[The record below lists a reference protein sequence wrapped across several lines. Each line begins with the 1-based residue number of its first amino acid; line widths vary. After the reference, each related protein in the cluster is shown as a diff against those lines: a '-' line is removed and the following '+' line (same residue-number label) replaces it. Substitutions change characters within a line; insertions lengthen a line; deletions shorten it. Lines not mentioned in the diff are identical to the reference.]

1 MKSAMRVLMCI
12 AVAACCFGQEDLK
25 KVLSFETEHPGGWPG
40 GWKGGP
46 VGTIFV
52 DENVVHSGRW
62 SVRLERTASST
73 EDFSVITKTMPMK
86 FTGKRIDLFGWL
98 KLENVSG
105 WVGLW
110 LREDGRTG
118 KIWEFGNM
126 ASRQLKGTHD
136 WAEYS
141 EAIPI
146 NSKATELRFG
156 FLMVGTGKAW
166 ADDLDLYVDGKLVWE
181 LPKEIKN

>member
-12 AVAACCFGQEDLK
+12 AVAAFCFGQEDLK

-62 SVRLERTASST
+62 SVRLERTASSK
-73 EDFSVITKTMPMK
+73 EDFSVITKTIPMK

-105 WVGLW
+105 MVGLW
-110 LREDGRTG
+110 LREDSRTG
-118 KIWEFGNM
+118 KVLELGNM
-126 ASRQLKGTHD
+126 WRRQLKGTHD

-146 NSKATELRFG
+146 NPKATELRFG
-156 FLMVGTGKAW
+156 FLMFGTGKAW

-181 LPKEIKN
+181 LPQAIKK